1 MDVTSGASCTEN
13 FSGVG
18 MTLYVFNANDLEVAP
33 DYNEEGGEDG
43 VPGYTTAS
51 FDLKKGAGAYHINL
65 KRQSGKVTSTS
76 TPDGGGFVNTFTG
89 VVAANM
95 EKMSLLARTLNNS
108 NEWGAMIGDGK
119 GGYYVLYDPTF
130 GISFTIEGDT
140 GDTPESDHGFTITIA
155 AGPMLYPLAKWKGS
169 LPIKSDGGET
179 KDDTVPGAG
188 A

>member
-1 MDVTSGASCTEN
+1 MDVTSGTSCTEN

-18 MTLYVFNANDLEVAP
+18 MTLYIFKATDLNALPTYAQDKAGFTDDTDFVFND
-33 DYNEEGGEDG
+33 GE
-43 VPGYTTAS
+43 
-51 FDLKKGAGAYHINL
+51 GAYKITL

-95 EKMSLLARTLNNS
+95 EKMALLARTLNNS

-130 GISFTIEGDT
+130 GISFNIEGDT
-140 GDTPESDHGFTITIA
+140 GDTPESDHGFTLTIA
-155 AGPMLYPLAKWKGS
+155 AGPMLYPLAKWTGT
-169 LPIKSDGGET
+169 LTVKSEI
-179 KDDTVPGAG
+179 PA

>member
-18 MTLYVFNANDLEVAP
+18 KTLFIFNVNDLEAP
-33 DYNEEGGEDG
+33 PVYDEGKAEGGI
-43 VPGYTTAS
+43 PGFETGAFT
-51 FDLKKGAGAYHINL
+51 FKEGAGAYKIGL
-65 KRQSGKVTSTS
+65 KRQSGKVTTTS
-76 TPDGGGFVNTFTG
+76 TPEGGGFVNTFTG

-130 GISFTIEGDT
+130 GISFNIEGDT
-140 GDTPESDHGFTITIA
+140 GDTPESDHGFTITIE
-155 AGPMLYPLAKWKGS
+155 AGPMLYPLAKWKGT
-169 LPIKSDGGET
+169 LTVKSEI
-179 KDDTVPGAG
+179 A
-188 A
+188 AA